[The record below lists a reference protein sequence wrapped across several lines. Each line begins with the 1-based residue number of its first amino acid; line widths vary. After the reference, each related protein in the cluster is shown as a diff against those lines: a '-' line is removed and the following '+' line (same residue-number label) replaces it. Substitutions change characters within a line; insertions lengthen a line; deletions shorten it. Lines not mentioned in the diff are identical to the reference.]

1 MAAEVCAPEGMMLGG
16 RRELMSLN
24 LKMCLVLCGMGKGN
38 LDCLMTRVPVRQV
51 RVLLIYCY

>member
-1 MAAEVCAPEGMMLGG
+1 MLGG

-24 LKMCLVLCGMGKGN
+24 LKMCLFFCGMGEGN
-38 LDCLMTRVPVRQV
+38 LDCLMTQVPVLQV